1 VTRPVAA
8 LAIGLA
14 IASTAALVAAWRPA
28 GSGPSLPTPTAA
40 ARAAVESAPLC
51 PWREPQQD
59 LQQFFPGATG
69 IHEETRILSHLR
81 VALLHDLGRPLT
93 AEEMLLRP
101 FRIMK
106 GSEPVGTVLVRRV
119 KGEFGA
125 IELVLAVTP
134 EGRVRGLRL
143 QRQREPE
150 AVAAVLTSPE
160 WRGAF
165 QEKSA
170 DSPLRVG
177 KDLPAVSR
185 EATVSAQAIAGGVR
199 SLLILLRAAELHG
212 RAGGPAA

>member
-1 VTRPVAA
+1 MTRTAVLA
-8 LAIGLA
+8 LGLA
-14 IASTAALVAAWRPA
+14 MAGAGALGATWRLASGGTEIPA
-28 GSGPSLPTPTAA
+28 HTAA
-40 ARAAVESAPLC
+40 AHALVDSAPLC
-51 PWREPQQD
+51 PWREPQRD
-59 LQQFFPGATG
+59 LRQFFPGATG

-81 VALLHDLGRPLT
+81 LALIHELGRPLT

-150 AVAAVLTSPE
+150 AVAAALTSPE

-165 QEKSA
+165 REKSA

-185 EATVSAQAIAGGVR
+185 EATVSAQAVAEGVR

>member
-1 VTRPVAA
+1 MTRTAVLALGLA
-8 LAIGLA
+8 LA
-14 IASTAALVAAWRPA
+14 AAGALGAAWRLA
-28 GSGPSLPTPTAA
+28 SSGPEIPAPTAA
-40 ARAAVESAPLC
+40 AHTFVDSAPIC
-51 PWREPQQD
+51 PWREPQRD
-59 LQQFFPGATG
+59 LRQFFPGATG

-81 VALLHDLGRPLT
+81 VALIHELGRPLT

-106 GSEPVGTVLVRRV
+106 GGERLGTVLVRRV

-150 AVAAVLTSPE
+150 AVAAALTSPE

-165 QEKSA
+165 REKRA

-177 KDLPAVSR
+177 KDLPAVNR
-185 EATVSAQAIAGGVR
+185 EATVSAQAVAEGVR